1 MSTDEQQIPSTST
14 TKEIQYEQYEIEN
27 DDSDRV
33 HQNLQEVQQ
42 EDMQVET
49 QKEDMQEVEAREEE
63 DMQEEAQQEKVYDYV
78 QQPIASSS
86 TAESSNHT
94 LRDDNLEQH
103 NPAMQLLNRRGIPI
117 TYSKLSDRYTF
128 SFSADLISQFD
139 KYRAH
144 MRESIRQELDKIYAE
159 SDKNKE
165 EIFSIHQVHHGPA
178 ASVHSNS
185 QETSTRNRSTDDA
198 PKSCLP
204 TKSSNKHN
212 GGKSFRISFLRGKTS
227 KNQNQNQNRNA
238 TTITTTTATLSD
250 LDTLSSDVERQRRT
264 ESDFAIN
271 QRRHKSRLTFIKK
284 LPFVSSCA

>member
-27 DDSDRV
+27 GGSDR
-33 HQNLQEVQQ
+33 
-42 EDMQVET
+42 
-49 QKEDMQEVEAREEE
+49 
-63 DMQEEAQQEKVYDYV
+63 
-78 QQPIASSS
+78 PIASSS

-103 NPAMQLLNRRGIPI
+103 NPAMQRLNRRGIPI

-144 MRESIRQELDKIYAE
+144 MRESIQQELDKIYAE

-185 QETSTRNRSTDDA
+185 QEASTRNRSTDDA

-212 GGKSFRISFLRGKTS
+212 RGKSFRISFLH
-227 KNQNQNQNRNA
+227 
-238 TTITTTTATLSD
+238 
-250 LDTLSSDVERQRRT
+250 LDTLSSDVERQRCT